1 MRKAIPWV
9 RVAFGVE
16 LVVFSAMPLFGWEPP
31 EAPPAGQ
38 AFQSAILDSYVATLI
53 QLVYLGSGL
62 AYLANRYV
70 ALATVVLLPVALNIV
85 LFHVFLFRETLPLT
99 LSIAVP
105 AAVMVW
111 ACWDAYRP
119 LLMARLPD

>member
-38 AFQSAILDSYVATLI
+38 AFQSAILDSYVAMLI
-53 QLVYLGSGL
+53 QLVYLGAGL

-70 ALATVVLLPVALNIV
+70 ALATVVLMPVVLNIV
-85 LFHVFLFRETLPLT
+85 LFHIFLFRETLPLT

-105 AAVMVW
+105 AGVMVW
-111 ACWDAYRP
+111 ASWDAYRP
-119 LLMARLPD
+119 LLRARLPV